1 MKKSFYILLL
11 SVSVILFSCRDDSGK
26 FEEQLFTIAQ
36 MSTAIRQC
44 ITISSD
50 STMNTLCIAD
60 SINQKYGYYYFGDSS
75 YRITLPAA
83 AQQMVDTLTEY
94 GFGETIEKLISDI
107 NLAAEQCGNSI
118 KRDFFTPLV
127 ESTTFSHPYD
137 LIYNDSYSAIT
148 DYVKSIKQMDFIT
161 VLSSILN
168 DQFDDLKFDDLSIHN
183 RWEQLLK
190 EYANITDKY
199 VSIELLSDVSKK
211 MVNGFFTVMGAVEE
225 EIRKKPELRGE
236 KSSMLYLVFAT
247 LDE

>member
-26 FEEQLFTIAQ
+26 FEEQLFTISQ

-50 STMNTLCIAD
+50 STMNTLCIVD
-60 SINQKYGYYYFGDSS
+60 SINQKYGYYYFDENS

-83 AQQMVDTLTEY
+83 AQQVVDTLTEY

-107 NLAAEQCGNSI
+107 NVAAEQCGYNI
-118 KRDFFTPLV
+118 KRDFFTPFV

-148 DYVKSIKQMDFIT
+148 DYVQSIKQMDFIT
-161 VLSSILN
+161 ILSTSILN
-168 DQFDDLKFDDLSIHN
+168 DQFDDLNIN
-183 RWEQLLK
+183 TRWELLLK
-190 EYANITDKY
+190 EYNNITDKY
-199 VSIELLSDVSKK
+199 VSIELLPDVSKK
-211 MVNGFFTVMGAVEE
+211 MVNGFFTVMSTVEE
-225 EIRKKPELRGE
+225 EIRKNPELRGE